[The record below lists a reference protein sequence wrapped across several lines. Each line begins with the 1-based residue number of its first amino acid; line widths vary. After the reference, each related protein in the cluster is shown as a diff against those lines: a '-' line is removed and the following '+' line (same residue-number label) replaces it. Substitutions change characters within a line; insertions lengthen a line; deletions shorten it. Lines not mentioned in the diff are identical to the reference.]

1 MNLEEKIKYIET
13 KKGINHDLMEFRSWL
28 NEAMPEHKQ
37 LKKIQVGG
45 TNGKG
50 STVAWMNQ
58 LLTKSGYKV
67 GAFTSPHLV
76 THFERIRIGNTY
88 ISAADWQRIYDQYA
102 DFFEA
107 KAFTMFEIDLWMAI
121 AYFLEQK
128 VDIALIEV
136 GLGGRM
142 DATTALDYQLL
153 LITNVGLEHTEFLG
167 DTIEQIT
174 FEKSGIFKPGVIAL
188 TTETKPNA
196 QKVMEQV
203 AGYMQTMLGFVS
215 MPYKEVYGN
224 IEFVWLDH
232 TYTMHPPKYQ
242 LSNLALALEGLHQL
256 GYSFEPELV
265 QDVLDH
271 FAWEGRFVC
280 LRKEPLILLDG
291 AHNLE
296 GIQALAQSIPTWSGD
311 IFFSVL
317 KDKRAKEMLEV
328 LSQYNCP
335 IYLVH
340 MDSSRAYD
348 LDTLG
353 YPVLS
358 QAEMLER
365 LKAKKQAALLCGSLY
380 FVGDFL
386 KEIKE
391 L

>member
-1 MNLEEKIKYIET
+1 
-13 KKGINHDLMEFRSWL
+13 MEFRSWL

-153 LITNVGLEHTEFLG
+153 LITNVGLEHTEF
-167 DTIEQIT
+167 
-174 FEKSGIFKPGVIAL
+174 
-188 TTETKPNA
+188 
-196 QKVMEQV
+196 
-203 AGYMQTMLGFVS
+203 
-215 MPYKEVYGN
+215 
-224 IEFVWLDH
+224 
-232 TYTMHPPKYQ
+232 
-242 LSNLALALEGLHQL
+242 
-256 GYSFEPELV
+256 
-265 QDVLDH
+265 
-271 FAWEGRFVC
+271 
-280 LRKEPLILLDG
+280 
-291 AHNLE
+291 
-296 GIQALAQSIPTWSGD
+296 
-311 IFFSVL
+311 
-317 KDKRAKEMLEV
+317 
-328 LSQYNCP
+328 
-335 IYLVH
+335 
-340 MDSSRAYD
+340 
-348 LDTLG
+348 
-353 YPVLS
+353 
-358 QAEMLER
+358 
-365 LKAKKQAALLCGSLY
+365 
-380 FVGDFL
+380 
-386 KEIKE
+386 
-391 L
+391 